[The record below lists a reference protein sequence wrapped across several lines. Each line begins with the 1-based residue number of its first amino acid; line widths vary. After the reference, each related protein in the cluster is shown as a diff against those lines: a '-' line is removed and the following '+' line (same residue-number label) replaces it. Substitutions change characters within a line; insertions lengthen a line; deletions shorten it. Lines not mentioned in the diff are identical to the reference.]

1 MYSVKNFFNKNE
13 KIKTSSIIQNLPQL
27 IIACS
32 YIICPSKS
40 LCTHTHTLTCYF
52 KNLAKSR

>member
-40 LCTHTHTLTCYF
+40 LCTHTHTYLLF
-52 KNLAKSR
+52 